1 MPSIGTLALRRSNS
15 PSPPAT
21 VPSPITVPKRVWP
34 KPTATTA
41 FAYEPRPSTSSTTSS
56 FSSSSPPFGSPSS
69 PIGTKTLKKQSSW
82 TSRSSTSSATAN
94 QRLRTTVVHIPD
106 AGAKRSIDGESA
118 PSPGGYDK
126 WGGFS
131 FDFAHSSPKGFYVQ
145 SIAEFLGDGMPVGN
159 KR

>member
-15 PSPPAT
+15 PSPPAA

-41 FAYEPRPSTSSTTSS
+41 FAYEPRPSSSSTTSS
-56 FSSSSPPFGSPSS
+56 FASPISS
-69 PIGTKTLKKQSSW
+69 IGTKTLKKQPSW
-82 TSRSSTSSATAN
+82 TSRSSTSSATN
-94 QRLRTTVVHIPD
+94 DQLRTTVLHIPSSNS
-106 AGAKRSIDGESA
+106 KRSVDSERA
-118 PSPGGYDK
+118 PSPGGYGK

-145 SIAEFLGDGMPVGN
+145 SIAEFLGEG